1 VQSERCEQSQSKK
14 LVILIFCIGK
24 GIIMFTGCSHGGVI
38 NATKNSVEL
47 LGGSVPLYAVV
58 GGYHLV
64 GDLEVKVKDTVR
76 DFKDLNPSVLLP
88 GHCSG
93 WRVKYEI
100 EKEMPGRLVPCTVGS
115 RFTF

>member
-1 VQSERCEQSQSKK
+1 
-14 LVILIFCIGK
+14 
-24 GIIMFTGCSHGGVI
+24 MFTGCSHGGVV
-38 NATKNSVEL
+38 NASKNAVEL
-47 LGGSVPLYAVV
+47 LGGAVPLYAVV

-64 GDLEVKVKDTVR
+64 GEQEANVESTVQDLKELDAK
-76 DFKDLNPSVLLP
+76 LLLP

-100 EKEMPGRLVPCTVGS
+100 EKELPGRLVPCTVGS